1 MSLSRLP
8 SRAGRANGFTLLETV
23 VALAI
28 LGVALLL
35 GMALVIQLPRDVRRL
50 DAERYAMRAMEAT
63 LEGMR
68 SGLVS
73 VHTPGLGGFITVP
86 DTPATRKLNLGIT
99 VDVTPTSRPGLCQ
112 VTLTAHYWVL
122 NSEHQKQLQALI
134 RSSGC

>member
-8 SRAGRANGFTLLETV
+8 SRAGRANGFTLLE
-23 VALAI
+23 ALIGLAI

-50 DAERYAMRAMEAT
+50 DAERQAMRAMEAT

-73 VHTPGLGGFITVP
+73 VHTPGLGGFITLP
-86 DTPATRKLNLGIT
+86 DTAATRKLNLGI
-99 VDVTPTSRPGLCQ
+99 DVVAITTRPGLCQ